1 MDDLKIARGIAA
13 GRVLFGAL
21 MLFLPE
27 KVLAKVLADAPG
39 PAVWLARAFGIRDV
53 VIGLGTLRSLAHPE
67 PEAAWVQIGALA
79 DTADAVAAVVWRDE
93 LGTAGAV
100 ATVAIAAPAATLGWK
115 SAAGIG

>member
-13 GRVLFGAL
+13 GRILFGAL
-21 MLFLPE
+21 MLLLPE
-27 KVLAKVLADAPG
+27 KVMSRVLTDASG
-39 PAVWLARAFGIRDV
+39 PAMWLARSFGIRDI
-53 VIGLGTLRSLAHPE
+53 VIGLGTLRSLSHPE

-100 ATVAIAAPAATLGWK
+100 ATIAVAAPAATLGWK